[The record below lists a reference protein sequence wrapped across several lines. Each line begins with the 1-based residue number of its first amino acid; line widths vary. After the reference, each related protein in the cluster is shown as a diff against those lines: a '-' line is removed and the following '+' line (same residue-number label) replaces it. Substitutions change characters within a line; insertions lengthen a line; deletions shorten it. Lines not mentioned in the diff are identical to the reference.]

1 MVLLAITAVCS
12 AAPASTTATKKPRQ
26 WPTTTSAELDADVVD
41 IQTYRPPQYIKSGK
55 GNANNVVK
63 KFVKI
68 NRQHS
73 KESAATATSK
83 ALDKATTTSLQY
95 HSQSFV
101 SANSRSTAATAAT
114 PTALPQLS
122 ALTTAARLAAAT
134 GRPSTV
140 AGTAATAVTAAKP
153 AASVT
158 ASPFRRVLR
167 TSGSG
172 HKYFANGGGS
182 RTSPVQ
188 DSQPQASLL
197 SKKSYTANQFV
208 DEDDNDDYF
217 SRRRARF
224 LFKSRVG
231 K

>member
-1 MVLLAITAVCS
+1 MLLLAIS
-12 AAPASTTATKKPRQ
+12 AACAVPATAATKKPRQ
-26 WPTTTSAELDADVVD
+26 WPVSASTEELDAVD
-41 IQTYRPPQYIKSGK
+41 AQTYRPPQYIKSGK
-55 GNANNVVK
+55 GGTNVVK

-73 KESAATATSK
+73 KEAGVATSK
-83 ALDKATTTSLQY
+83 AVERASTTSLQY
-95 HSQSFV
+95 QSQSFV
-101 SANSRSTAATAAT
+101 SGNTRPAATAFPTAVPLALSTLTTAFKLAATSRPSTAALTAAT
-114 PTALPQLS
+114 TP
-122 ALTTAARLAAAT
+122 
-134 GRPSTV
+134 RPSSTS
-140 AGTAATAVTAAKP
+140 A
-153 AASVT
+153 T

-167 TSGSG
+167 TSGAG
-172 HKYFANGGGS
+172 HKYFAAGG
-182 RTSPVQ
+182 RTSTAQ

-208 DEDDNDDYF
+208 DDEDADDYF